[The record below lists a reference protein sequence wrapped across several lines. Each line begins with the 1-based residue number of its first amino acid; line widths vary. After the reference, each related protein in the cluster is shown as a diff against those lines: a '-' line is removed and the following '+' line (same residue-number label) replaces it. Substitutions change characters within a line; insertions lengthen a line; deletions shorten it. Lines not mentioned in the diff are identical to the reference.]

1 MSKIQQG
8 DKIPEFEIPDQT
20 GETFRSESLKGKKC
34 VIFFYPKDETPGC
47 TKEACAFRDA
57 YEDFKEAD
65 AEVIGISSDGIKTH
79 QSFISNHNLPFT
91 LLSDED
97 KSVRKMFGVPSNLL
111 GLIPGRV
118 TYVAN
123 SKGIVEYIFNSQL
136 NTQGHIDKALE
147 VIKKIY

>member
-1 MSKIQQG
+1 MSKIEQG

-57 YEDFKEAD
+57 YEDFQKAD

-118 TYVAN
+118 TYVVN
-123 SKGIVEYIFNSQL
+123 SEGIVEYIFNSQL

-147 VIKKIY
+147 GIKKIN

>member
-1 MSKIQQG
+1 MSKIEQG

-57 YEDFKEAD
+57 YEDFQKAD

-118 TYVAN
+118 TYVVN
-123 SKGIVEYIFNSQL
+123 SEGIVEYIFNSQL

-147 VIKKIY
+147 VIKKIN

>member
-1 MSKIQQG
+1 MSKIEQG
-8 DKIPEFEIPDQT
+8 DKIPEFELPDQT

-47 TKEACAFRDA
+47 TKEACGFRDA
-57 YEDFKEAD
+57 YEDFQKAD

-97 KSVRKMFGVPSNLL
+97 KSVRKMFGVPSNLF

-118 TYVAN
+118 TYVVN

-147 VIKKIY
+147 VIKKIN